1 MRLLR
6 PFGADRLEA
15 AAIRAVEIGT
25 LTYRSVRS
33 ILDNKLD
40 RQAANPSPADA
51 VPVLHPNIRGPR
63 YYH

>member
-1 MRLLR
+1 MR

-25 LTYRSVRS
+25 LTYRSVRP

-40 RQAANPSPADA
+40 RQAPLRTSTDG
-51 VPVLHPNIRGPR
+51 VPVLHANIRGPR